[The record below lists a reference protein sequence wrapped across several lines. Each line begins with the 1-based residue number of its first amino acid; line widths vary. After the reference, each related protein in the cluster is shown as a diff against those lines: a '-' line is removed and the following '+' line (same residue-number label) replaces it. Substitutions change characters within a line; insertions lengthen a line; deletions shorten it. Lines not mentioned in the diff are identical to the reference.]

1 MVTSAVGCGGGQGV
15 CLAVTSSVARG
26 AISGLMHDFPMP
38 VIIFLVIADQWKER
52 ES

>member
-1 MVTSAVGCGGGQGV
+1 M
-15 CLAVTSSVARG
+15 TSSVARG
-26 AISGLMHDFPMP
+26 AMSGLMHDFPMP